1 MEARRDGDAVLR
13 WEAGVFAVRAASGHR
28 RELHAAGGCCW
39 IDDEMWRVCDN
50 SNGELRREV
59 ATCNPW
65 RWRLPRGAQ
74 ALCGKA
80 AGWGRLA
87 ECGDSL
93 WEEA

>member
-1 MEARRDGDAVLR
+1 M
-13 WEAGVFAVRAASGHR
+13 
-28 RELHAAGGCCW
+28 
-39 IDDEMWRVCDN
+39 CDN